1 MIKKHSLILTNNFE
15 KVNKSENLLSL
26 RPLDFTKVNNLFDA
40 IKFPD
45 FSKQEI
51 YDKYEFCEKIFNSL
65 LKDLVI
71 ELNSIHKIDY
81 SQRSWDIIIG
91 RWLREIIQ
99 ISYKNYLQ
107 IDYALKNYN
116 INKIYSIDY
125 KNYDLAVDDT
135 LSQSAAFSNSEWLFS
150 LYSKLL
156 DYLNYKK
163 EIVSNLPKKSFF
175 IFPKKKIFPIR
186 KKESGVKK
194 LFFKII
200 FLMKYF
206 VNTNNYAVINKTY
219 LPFIN
224 EKMLELKFFQIPLM
238 WPEIEVKYKDRNQ
251 NLRSNI
257 KFSIKNVI
265 DPVEIFLRINLPNL
279 LPTFVLENFQNI
291 KKISNGNLYPKKPKF
306 IFTSASHYY
315 DEVFKVYAANQ
326 IKNKV
331 PYFIGQH
338 GNNFFSII
346 RCNYASEHNYSDK
359 IISWGIKKDPKI
371 INSFNFRTINHRK
384 RSFNKNGKLIML
396 LDDFVNPPWDLSR
409 NDSDQQK
416 QIETSIK
423 IIQSLRTDIKKNTI
437 LRLRDHYF
445 IEYFGK
451 KYVDFYKNLGVTI
464 EAGRKDVNKLFS
476 QSRLSLFNY
485 DSTGVLENYT
495 YNLPTLFIVSR
506 NYFNCLTSEVERK
519 YQMLLDN
526 NLMFV
531 DEKKLI
537 EHINNH
543 WSNITEW
550 WMSEKNQKIIKEFNK
565 DFNVKSDKHSM
576 KKLKKLLSKTF

>member
-1 MIKKHSLILTNNFE
+1 MSKKYSLVLTDSFEKLEKTENILTLKLQIPNF
-15 KVNKSENLLSL
+15 V
-26 RPLDFTKVNNLFDA
+26 RD
-40 IKFPD
+40 IKFETVSFPAI
-45 FSKQEI
+45 SRKEI
-51 YDKYEFCEKIFNSL
+51 YDRYNFCEKIFNSL
-65 LKDLVI
+65 LRDLVI
-71 ELNSIHKIDY
+71 KLNSIHKIDY

-91 RWLREIIQ
+91 KWLREFIQ
-99 ISYKNYLQ
+99 ISYKDYLQ

-135 LSQSAAFSNSEWLFS
+135 VSQSLAILNSEWVFS
-150 LYSKLL
+150 LCSKLL

-163 EIVSNLPKKSFF
+163 EIVNNLPQKSFF
-175 IFPKKKIFPIR
+175 VPLKNSRYTQNK
-186 KKESGVKK
+186 GKK

-200 FLMKYF
+200 SLMRYF

-224 EKMLELKFFQIPLM
+224 EKMLELKFFQIPLV

-257 KFSIKNVI
+257 KFSMKNVI
-265 DPVEIFLRINLPNL
+265 DPFENFLRINLPNF

-306 IFTSASHYY
+306 IFTSSSYAY

-326 IKNKV
+326 IKNKI

-338 GNNFFSII
+338 GNSYFNKIH
-346 RCNYASEHNYSDK
+346 CNYLSELNYSDK
-359 IISWGIKKDPKI
+359 FISWGVEKDPKVI
-371 INSFNFRTINHRK
+371 KGFNFKTINHSK
-384 RSFNKNGKLIML
+384 RSFNKNGKLVML
-396 LDDFVNPPWDLSR
+396 LNTVGNASHDLYTSDF
-409 NDSDQQK
+409 DQQK
-416 QIETSIK
+416 WIKTSIK
-423 IIQSLRTDIKKNTI
+423 IIQSLRPDIKKNTI
-437 LRLRDHYF
+437 LRLRSNYF
-445 IEYFGK
+445 NEYFGI
-451 KYVDFYKNLGVTI
+451 KYVDFFKNLGVTV
-464 EAGRKDVNKLFS
+464 ESGEKDVNKLFS
-476 QSRLSLFNY
+476 QSRLSLFDY
-485 DSTGVLENYT
+485 DSTGVSENYI
-495 YNLPTLFIVSR
+495 YNIPTLFIVPR
-506 NYFNCLTSEVERK
+506 DYLNCLTSEGERK

-526 NLMFV
+526 SLMFV

-537 EHINNH
+537 EHINKH

-565 DFNVKSDKHSM
+565 DFNVKPDKHSM

>member
-1 MIKKHSLILTNNFE
+1 MSKKYSLILTDNFE
-15 KVNKSENLLSL
+15 KLEKTENILTLKL
-26 RPLDFTKVNNLFDA
+26 QIPNFDRD
-40 IKFPD
+40 IKFETVSFPAI
-45 FSKQEI
+45 SRKEI
-51 YDKYEFCEKIFNSL
+51 YDRYNFCEKIFNSL
-65 LKDLVI
+65 LRDLVI

-91 RWLREIIQ
+91 KWLRDIIQ

-135 LSQSAAFSNSEWLFS
+135 LSQSLARIDSEWLFS
-150 LYSKLL
+150 LCSKLL

-175 IFPKKKIFPIR
+175 VLPKKEINNRHVKN
-186 KKESGVKK
+186 KGKK

-200 FLMKYF
+200 SLMKYF
-206 VNTNNYAVINKTY
+206 VNINNYAVINKTY

-224 EKMLELKFFQIPLM
+224 EKMLELKFFQIPLV

-257 KFSIKNVI
+257 KLSMKNVV
-265 DPVEIFLRINLPNL
+265 DSFENFLRINLPNL

-306 IFTSASHYY
+306 IFTSVSYAY

-326 IKNKV
+326 IKNKI

-338 GNNFFSII
+338 GNNYFTQIQ
-346 RCNYASEHNYSDK
+346 CNYLSEFNYSDK
-359 IISWGIKKDPKI
+359 FISWGIKKDPKV
-371 INSFNFRTINHRK
+371 INGFNFKTINHRK
-384 RSFNKNGKLIML
+384 RSFNKNGKLLML
-396 LDDFVNPPWDLSR
+396 LEDRTDACFAFHKNDFS
-409 NDSDQQK
+409 QQK

-423 IIQSLRTDIKKNTI
+423 IIQSLRPDIKKNTI
-437 LRLRDHYF
+437 LRLTSFHF
-445 IEYFGK
+445 NEYFGT

-485 DSTGVLENYT
+485 DSTGILENYI
-495 YNLPTLFIVSR
+495 YNIPTLFIVSR
-506 NYFNCLTSEVERK
+506 DYLNRLTSEAERK

-526 NLMFV
+526 SLMFV

-537 EHINNH
+537 EHINKH

-550 WMSEKNQKIIKEFNK
+550 WMSEKNQKVINEFNK
-565 DFNVKSDKHSM
+565 NFNVKADNHSLT
-576 KKLKKLLSKTF
+576 KLKSLLSKNY

>member
-1 MIKKHSLILTNNFE
+1 MSKKYSLVLTDSFEKLERTENILTLKPQIPNFG
-15 KVNKSENLLSL
+15 
-26 RPLDFTKVNNLFDA
+26 RD
-40 IKFPD
+40 IKFETVSFPEI
-45 FSKQEI
+45 SKKEI
-51 YDKYEFCEKIFNSL
+51 YDRYNFCEKIFNSL
-65 LKDLVI
+65 LRDLVI

-91 RWLREIIQ
+91 KWLREFIQ

-135 LSQSAAFSNSEWLFS
+135 LSQGLARKDSEWLFS
-150 LYSKLL
+150 LCSKLL

-175 IFPKKKIFPIR
+175 VLPKKEINNRHVKN
-186 KKESGVKK
+186 KGKK

-200 FLMKYF
+200 SLMKYF
-206 VNTNNYAVINKTY
+206 VNINNYAVINKTY

-257 KFSIKNVI
+257 KFSMKNVI
-265 DPVEIFLRINLPNL
+265 DPFENFLRINLPNL

-306 IFTSASHYY
+306 IFTSNSYAY

-326 IKNKV
+326 IKNKI

-338 GNNFFSII
+338 GNNYFTNIHN
-346 RCNYASEHNYSDK
+346 NYLSELNCPDK
-359 IISWGIKKDPKI
+359 FISWGVEKGPKV
-371 INSFNFRTINHRK
+371 INSFNFKTINHSK
-384 RSFNKNGKLIML
+384 RSFNKNGKLVML
-396 LDDFVNPPWDLSR
+396 LNTVGRANHDLYTSDF
-409 NDSDQQK
+409 DQQK
-416 QIETSIK
+416 WIKTSIK
-423 IIQSLRTDIKKNTI
+423 IIQSLRPDIKKNTI
-437 LRLRDHYF
+437 LRLRSDYF
-445 IEYFGK
+445 NEYFGI
-451 KYVDFYKNLGVTI
+451 KYVDFFKNLGVTV
-464 EAGRKDVNKLFS
+464 ESGEKDVNKLFS
-476 QSRLSLFNY
+476 QSRLSLFDY
-485 DSTGVLENYT
+485 DSTGILENYI
-495 YNLPTLFIVSR
+495 YNIPTLFIVSR
-506 NYFNCLTSEVERK
+506 DYLNRLTSEAERK

-526 NLMFV
+526 SLMFV

-537 EHINNH
+537 EHINKH

-550 WMSEKNQKIIKEFNK
+550 WMSEKNQKVINEFNK
-565 DFNVKSDKHSM
+565 NFNVKADNHSLT
-576 KKLKKLLSKTF
+576 KLKSLLSKNY